1 MSGDRGETGVKTVV
15 LIAGVFLAAAEV
27 IAGAAPQPEELPPTL
42 EATGFDFAH
51 TTPFTPRYPL
61 WSDGAAK
68 RRWISLPPGTHVDR
82 TRPDAWDFP
91 RGTRLWKE
99 FSAGRAVETRFIERT
114 ADGRWRYA
122 TYTWNEAGT
131 EAKLAPRDGVEL
143 SVDTAPGGRYR
154 VPSRD
159 DCRAC
164 HEGPAVPVLGYSA
177 VQLEGTIQAPS
188 EEARA
193 ALGYLH
199 GNCGHCHNAGAL
211 AGVGLHLAQESEDP
225 RRGYQRTI
233 ASIDG
238 ERAREILRRF
248 GSDNPY
254 IRMPPVGVRIPD
266 PEGREAL
273 VRWVRSEFID
283 NHPEK
288 TSTP

>member
-1 MSGDRGETGVKTVV
+1 MKTVV
-15 LIAGVFLAAAEV
+15 LIGGIFLAAAHV
-27 IAGAAPQPEELPPTL
+27 LAGALPQSGELPPTL
-42 EATGFDFAH
+42 EATGFDSAEK
-51 TTPFTPRYPL
+51 TPFTPRYPL

-68 RRWISLPPGTHVDR
+68 RRWISLPPGAQVDR
-82 TRPDAWDFP
+82 TRPDAWEFP
-91 RGTRLWKE
+91 AGTRLWKE
-99 FSAGRAVETRFIERT
+99 FSAGRSVETRFIERM

-122 TYTWNEAGT
+122 TYIWNEAGT
-131 EAKLAPRDGVEL
+131 HAVLAPEAGIEL
-143 SVDTAPGGRYR
+143 AVGSAPGGRYT

-159 DCRAC
+159 DCVAC

-177 VQLEGTIQAPS
+177 VQLEGTIHAPTP
-188 EEARA
+188 EARA

-211 AGVGLHLAQESEDP
+211 AGVGLHLAHESEDP
-225 RRGYQRTI
+225 RRGYERTV

-266 PEGREAL
+266 SEGGQAV
-273 VRWVRSEFID
+273 VRWVRSRFID
-283 NHPEK
+283 NPTEK
-288 TSTP
+288 TSSP